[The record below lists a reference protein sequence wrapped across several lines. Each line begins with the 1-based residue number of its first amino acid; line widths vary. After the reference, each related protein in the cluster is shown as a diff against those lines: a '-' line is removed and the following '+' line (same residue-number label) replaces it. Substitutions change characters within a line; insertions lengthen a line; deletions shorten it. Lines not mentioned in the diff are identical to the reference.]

1 MKYIYRTETTNDIS
15 SALYKFGV
23 TDKVIISILQQEII
37 CGPLRQEKIYEYI
50 VVYKENVEEVVNP
63 LVEDRSRGEWEYK
76 IGAKMNDR
84 DTNLLEETEKI
95 LKDNGKTLDDIYWW
109 GTRHFEFPKEKLR
122 QLLNVQYDSGYGG
135 QEILP
140 GLILVGVD
148 FWLTR
153 EEYDGKEWWRFNAIP
168 RWPLKSKDIETLKVD

>member
-1 MKYIYRTETTNDIS
+1 MKHIYRTENANDLG

-23 TDKVIISILQQEII
+23 TDKVIVSIIKKEILS
-37 CGPLRQEKIYEYI
+37 GPASPKNYEYI
-50 VVYKENVEEVVNP
+50 IVYKENVEEVVSP
-63 LVEDRSRGEWEYK
+63 LVENRSKGEWEYK
-76 IGAKMNDR
+76 IGAQMNDR

-153 EEYDGKEWWRFNAIP
+153 EEYDGKEWWRFNALP
-168 RWPLKSKDIETLKVD
+168 KMPLKAKDIETLKVD